1 MKRGSPVSDNEKKK
15 KRIESMKKDLSL
27 RAGRLIQNLG
37 ISIRN
42 NYDERE
48 FKSKSMPEDSGKF
61 WNYDAYRRGYN
72 MSFGEVKTWVNK
84 LQLTEPMQVGS
95 GFN

>member
-1 MKRGSPVSDNEKKK
+1 
-15 KRIESMKKDLSL
+15 MKKDLSL

-61 WNYDAYRRGYN
+61 
-72 MSFGEVKTWVNK
+72 
-84 LQLTEPMQVGS
+84 
-95 GFN
+95 